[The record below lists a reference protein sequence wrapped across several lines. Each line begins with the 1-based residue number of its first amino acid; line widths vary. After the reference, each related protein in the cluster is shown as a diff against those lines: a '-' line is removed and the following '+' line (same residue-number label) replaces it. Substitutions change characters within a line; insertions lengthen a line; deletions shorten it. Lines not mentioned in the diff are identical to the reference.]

1 MLGKD
6 FRYIRFK
13 KVMTQ
18 EYAAEMVGI
27 SRFAL
32 SWYEQERSEMPIT
45 TALRLSRLY
54 NISDSEFEEYI
65 EKWKNADNSKG

>member
-6 FRYIRFK
+6 FKYIRFK
-13 KVMTQ
+13 KFMTQ
-18 EYAAEMVGI
+18 EYVAEMIGI

-45 TALRLSRLY
+45 TVLRLIRLY
-54 NISDSEFEEYI
+54 NISNSEFEEYI
-65 EKWKNADNSKG
+65 QKWKNADKSKV

>member
-18 EYAAEMVGI
+18 EYAAELVGI

-32 SWYEQERSEMPIT
+32 SCYEQERSEMPIT
-45 TALRLSRLY
+45 TALRLIHLY
-54 NISDSEFEEYI
+54 NISDFEFEGYI
-65 EKWKNADNSKG
+65 EKWKNADNIKG

>member
-6 FRYIRFK
+6 FKYIRFK
-13 KVMTQ
+13 KFMTQ
-18 EYAAEMVGI
+18 EYVAEMIGI

-45 TALRLSRLY
+45 TVLRLIRLY
-54 NISDSEFEEYI
+54 NISNSEFEEYI
-65 EKWKNADNSKG
+65 QKWKNADKSKE

>member
-6 FRYIRFK
+6 FKYIRFK
-13 KVMTQ
+13 KFMTQ
-18 EYAAEMVGI
+18 EYVAEMIGI

-45 TALRLSRLY
+45 TALRLIRLY
-54 NISDSEFEEYI
+54 NISNSEFEEYI
-65 EKWKNADNSKG
+65 QKWKNADKSKE

>member
-6 FRYIRFK
+6 FKYIRFK
-13 KVMTQ
+13 KFMTQ
-18 EYAAEMVGI
+18 EYVAEMIGI

-45 TALRLSRLY
+45 TVLRLIRLY
-54 NISDSEFEEYI
+54 NISNSEFEEYI
-65 EKWKNADNSKG
+65 QKWKNADNSKE